1 MAIEF
6 YDVKERKKVNIEET
20 DITKTKY
27 ERKLKDGSEQTR
39 YAFRAKY
46 KDRQLTKF
54 CSKADWDKIKQ
65 IIDLTLKPTKNPSL
79 EGFFVVPELGGFKT
93 EFD

>member
-6 YDVKERKKVNIEET
+6 YDVKERKKVQIEEG
-20 DITKTKY
+20 DIAKTKY
-27 ERKLKDGSEQTR
+27 ERKLKDGSVQIR

-54 CSKADWDKIKQ
+54 CSKADWDKVK
-65 IIDLTLKPTKNPSL
+65 
-79 EGFFVVPELGGFKT
+79 G
-93 EFD
+93 